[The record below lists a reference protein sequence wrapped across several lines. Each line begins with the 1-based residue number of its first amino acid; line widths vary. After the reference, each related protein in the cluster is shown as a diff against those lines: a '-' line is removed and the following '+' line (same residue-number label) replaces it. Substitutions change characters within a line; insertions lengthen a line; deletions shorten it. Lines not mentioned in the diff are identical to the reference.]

1 MKQTNRGEYS
11 YGRSFKSGGQSRGPA
26 REEWR
31 CHCCGKLL
39 GVPQGDQMH
48 IRMKSCQE
56 YLVAY
61 PVTANCLRCGSLNS
75 LPAPRR

>member
-61 PVTANCLRCGSLNS
+61 PQQP
-75 LPAPRR
+75 LPHRPWHGRIPAEPL